1 MEGNSLN
8 SFENLCK
15 IFETRIKLDKEKNI
29 ETPPDVLINYEKYSK
44 KIDSIYNSKF
54 EKEIKPLIVPAV
66 TIEKEE
72 ERLGKLISLLKSR
85 LEKRE
90 ELENRFYL
98 TTGRYIKGLQLVV
111 SESEFEDKKNRLETI
126 TKYLDT
132 RNEINTVNESISEL
146 KDKLSDEVARQDEYI
161 KKNKIMEDELYNTFK
176 DVISNDDY
184 LSKLNEDDIDT
195 EIAMVIDKVKDNK
208 ETLDVTKDSVN
219 SLMISGDND
228 DYASYIEDAERS
240 YFTWKNRELLLKI
253 YSLVVKFEDNYNDL
267 YEKRDKINRIVR
279 NRRSIKDNLTIEV
292 TDNFSS
298 FEDVLKEQLDVLKN
312 EKEVLENVSN
322 YTNRISFKEERL
334 SELEEANN
342 SVEILSILREYGLID
357 TYDNKEELEEVPL
370 ETPEFEKEDNGDEE
384 EEEIFVKEINPYRIV
399 DVIDYPKSLN
409 IGLARLKGESV
420 REKVNKKL
428 NPTIKAPTFDD
439 ITNEIDNSKEEDK
452 VIDTSNN
459 DLVDDK
465 KLDNEGVKEDI
476 VTPTWDI
483 PKKEEVVT
491 PTWELPKKEDIIKK
505 DDTDIKV
512 INDDNIP
519 VWGSNI
525 NTNINTVEEVNTSN
539 GSVPIWNDTFKT
551 SESNN
556 LNNNISTPSFDLKEE
571 NNKEEMSSENM
582 FWVPVSDSKLD
593 ANVFPSIDIPVN
605 NGFNGTKD
613 NFGFPDINN

>member
-44 KIDSIYNSKF
+44 KIDAIYNSKF

-146 KDKLSDEVARQDEYI
+146 KDKLSDEVAKQDEYI

-240 YFTWKNRELLLKI
+240 YFTWKNRELLLKV

-267 YEKRDKINRIVR
+267 FEKRDKINKIVR

-370 ETPEFEKEDNGDEE
+370 ETPELGEDAKE

-476 VTPTWDI
+476 VTPTW
-483 PKKEEVVT
+483 EA
-491 PTWELPKKEDIIKK
+491 PKKEDIIKK

-539 GSVPIWNDTFKT
+539 GSVPIWNNTLDNNSNSTDTKI
-551 SESNN
+551 
-556 LNNNISTPSFDLKEE
+556 LD
-571 NNKEEMSSENM
+571 NKEDNA

>member
-146 KDKLSDEVARQDEYI
+146 KDKLSDEVAKQDEYI

-253 YSLVVKFEDNYNDL
+253 YSLVIKFEDSYNDL

-384 EEEIFVKEINPYRIV
+384 EIFVKEINPYRIV

-491 PTWELPKKEDIIKK
+491 PTWEVPKKEDIIKK

>member
-146 KDKLSDEVARQDEYI
+146 KDKLSDEVAKQDEYI

-240 YFTWKNRELLLKI
+240 YFTWKNRELLLKV
-253 YSLVVKFEDNYNDL
+253 YSLVIKFEDNYNDL
-267 YEKRDKINRIVR
+267 FEKRDKINKIIR

-370 ETPEFEKEDNGDEE
+370 ETPELEEDNGDE

-476 VTPTWDI
+476 VTPTW
-483 PKKEEVVT
+483 EV
-491 PTWELPKKEDIIKK
+491 PKKEDIIKK
-505 DDTDIKV
+505 DDTDVKV

-539 GSVPIWNDTFKT
+539 GSVPIWNNTLDNNSNSTDTKI
-551 SESNN
+551 
-556 LNNNISTPSFDLKEE
+556 LD
-571 NNKEEMSSENM
+571 NKEDNA

>member
-146 KDKLSDEVARQDEYI
+146 KDKLSDEVAKQDEYI
-161 KKNKIMEDELYNTFK
+161 KKNKIMEDELYNSFK

-267 YEKRDKINRIVR
+267 YEKRDKINKIIR

-370 ETPEFEKEDNGDEE
+370 ETPELEEEEAKE

-439 ITNEIDNSKEEDK
+439 ITNEIDNRVSKEEDK

-476 VTPTWDI
+476 VTPTW
-483 PKKEEVVT
+483 EV
-491 PTWELPKKEDIIKK
+491 PKKEDIIKK

-539 GSVPIWNDTFKT
+539 GSVPIWNNTLDNNSNSTDTKI
-551 SESNN
+551 
-556 LNNNISTPSFDLKEE
+556 LD
-571 NNKEEMSSENM
+571 NKEDNA

-593 ANVFPSIDIPVN
+593 ANVFPSIDIPTN

>member
-146 KDKLSDEVARQDEYI
+146 KDKLSDEVAKQDEYI

-267 YEKRDKINRIVR
+267 FEKRDKINKIVR

-370 ETPEFEKEDNGDEE
+370 ETPELEEDNGDE

-476 VTPTWDI
+476 VTSTWDI
-483 PKKEEVVT
+483 PKKEEAVT
-491 PTWELPKKEDIIKK
+491 PTWEVPKKEDIIKK
-505 DDTDIKV
+505 DDTDVKV

-539 GSVPIWNDTFKT
+539 GSVPIWNNTLDNNSNSTDTKI
-551 SESNN
+551 
-556 LNNNISTPSFDLKEE
+556 LD
-571 NNKEEMSSENM
+571 NKEDNA

>member
-146 KDKLSDEVARQDEYI
+146 KDKLSDEVAKQDEYI

-267 YEKRDKINRIVR
+267 FEKRDKINKIIR

-370 ETPEFEKEDNGDEE
+370 ETPELEEDNGDE

-476 VTPTWDI
+476 VTPTW
-483 PKKEEVVT
+483 EA
-491 PTWELPKKEDIIKK
+491 PKKEDIIKK

-539 GSVPIWNDTFKT
+539 GSVPIWNNTLDNNSNSTDTKI
-551 SESNN
+551 
-556 LNNNISTPSFDLKEE
+556 LD
-571 NNKEEMSSENM
+571 NKEDNA

>member
-44 KIDSIYNSKF
+44 KIDAIYNSKF

-146 KDKLSDEVARQDEYI
+146 KDKLSDEVAKQDEYI

-253 YSLVVKFEDNYNDL
+253 YSLVIKFEDNYNDL
-267 YEKRDKINRIVR
+267 FEKRDKINKIIR

-357 TYDNKEELEEVPL
+357 TYDNKEELEEVQL
-370 ETPEFEKEDNGDEE
+370 ETPELEEDNGDE

-483 PKKEEVVT
+483 LKKEEVVT
-491 PTWELPKKEDIIKK
+491 PTWEVPKKEDIIKK

-539 GSVPIWNDTFKT
+539 GSVPIWNNTLDNNSNSTDTKI
-551 SESNN
+551 
-556 LNNNISTPSFDLKEE
+556 LD
-571 NNKEEMSSENM
+571 NKEDNA

-593 ANVFPSIDIPVN
+593 ANVFPSIDIPTN
-605 NGFNGTKD
+605 NGFNGSKD

>member
-146 KDKLSDEVARQDEYI
+146 KDKLSDEVAKQDEYI

-253 YSLVVKFEDNYNDL
+253 YSLVIKFEDNYNDL
-267 YEKRDKINRIVR
+267 FEKRDKINKIIR

-298 FEDVLKEQLDVLKN
+298 FEDVLKDQLDVLKN

-370 ETPEFEKEDNGDEE
+370 ETPELEEDAKK
-384 EEEIFVKEINPYRIV
+384 EEEIIVKEINPYRIV

-483 PKKEEVVT
+483 PKKEEAVT
-491 PTWELPKKEDIIKK
+491 PTWEVPKKEDIIKK
-505 DDTDIKV
+505 DDTDVKV

-519 VWGSNI
+519 VLGSNI

-539 GSVPIWNDTFKT
+539 GSVPIWNNTLDNNSNSTDTKI
-551 SESNN
+551 
-556 LNNNISTPSFDLKEE
+556 LD
-571 NNKEEMSSENM
+571 NKEDNA

>member
-146 KDKLSDEVARQDEYI
+146 KDKLSDEVAKQDEYI

-253 YSLVVKFEDNYNDL
+253 YSLVIKFEDNYNDL
-267 YEKRDKINRIVR
+267 YEKRDKINKIVR

-312 EKEVLENVSN
+312 AKEVLENVSN

-370 ETPEFEKEDNGDEE
+370 ETPELEEDGDE

-483 PKKEEVVT
+483 PKKE
-491 PTWELPKKEDIIKK
+491 DIIKK

-525 NTNINTVEEVNTSN
+525 NTNINTVEEVNTSTGN
-539 GSVPIWNDTFKT
+539 VPIWNDTFKT

-593 ANVFPSIDIPVN
+593 ANVFPSINIPVN

>member
-146 KDKLSDEVARQDEYI
+146 KDKLSDEVAKQDEYI
-161 KKNKIMEDELYNTFK
+161 KKNKIMEDELYNSFK

-240 YFTWKNRELLLKI
+240 YFTWKNRELLLKV

-267 YEKRDKINRIVR
+267 FEKRDKINKIVR

-370 ETPEFEKEDNGDEE
+370 ETPELEEDNGDE

-491 PTWELPKKEDIIKK
+491 PTWEVPKKEDIIKK

-525 NTNINTVEEVNTSN
+525 NTNINKNINTVEEVNTSN
-539 GSVPIWNDTFKT
+539 GSVPIWNNTLDNNSNSTDTKI
-551 SESNN
+551 
-556 LNNNISTPSFDLKEE
+556 LD
-571 NNKEEMSSENM
+571 NKEDNA

-593 ANVFPSIDIPVN
+593 ANVFPSIDIPTN
-605 NGFNGTKD
+605 NGFNGSKD

>member
-146 KDKLSDEVARQDEYI
+146 KDKLSDEVAKQDEYI

-253 YSLVVKFEDNYNDL
+253 YSLVIKFEDSYNDL

-370 ETPEFEKEDNGDEE
+370 ETPELEEDNGD

-491 PTWELPKKEDIIKK
+491 PTWEVPKKEDIIKK

>member
-146 KDKLSDEVARQDEYI
+146 KDKLSDEVAKQDEYI

-267 YEKRDKINRIVR
+267 FEKRDKINKIIR
-279 NRRSIKDNLTIEV
+279 NRRSIKENLTIEV

-370 ETPEFEKEDNGDEE
+370 ETPELEEEDAK

-476 VTPTWDI
+476 VTPTW
-483 PKKEEVVT
+483 EA
-491 PTWELPKKEDIIKK
+491 PKKEDIIKK

-539 GSVPIWNDTFKT
+539 GSVPIWNNTLDNNSNSTDTKI
-551 SESNN
+551 
-556 LNNNISTPSFDLKEE
+556 LD
-571 NNKEEMSSENM
+571 NKEDNA

>member
-44 KIDSIYNSKF
+44 KIDAIYNSKF

-146 KDKLSDEVARQDEYI
+146 KDKLSDEVAKQDEYI

-267 YEKRDKINRIVR
+267 FEKRDKINKIVR

-370 ETPEFEKEDNGDEE
+370 ETPELEEEDAK

-465 KLDNEGVKEDI
+465 KLDNEGVKEGI
-476 VTPTWDI
+476 VTPTW
-483 PKKEEVVT
+483 EA
-491 PTWELPKKEDIIKK
+491 PKKEDIIKK

-539 GSVPIWNDTFKT
+539 GSVPIWNNTLDNNSNSTDTKI
-551 SESNN
+551 
-556 LNNNISTPSFDLKEE
+556 LD
-571 NNKEEMSSENM
+571 NKEDNA

>member
-146 KDKLSDEVARQDEYI
+146 KDKLSDEVAKQDEYI

-267 YEKRDKINRIVR
+267 FEKRDKINKIVR

-298 FEDVLKEQLDVLKN
+298 FEDVLKGQLDVLKN

-370 ETPEFEKEDNGDEE
+370 ETPELEEDGDE

-491 PTWELPKKEDIIKK
+491 PTWEVPKKEDIIKK

-593 ANVFPSIDIPVN
+593 ANVFPSINIPVN

>member
-253 YSLVVKFEDNYNDL
+253 YSLVIKFEDNYNDL

-370 ETPEFEKEDNGDEE
+370 ETSELEEDNGD

-491 PTWELPKKEDIIKK
+491 PTWEVPKKEDIIKK

>member
-15 IFETRIKLDKEKNI
+15 IFETRIKLHKEKNI

-44 KIDSIYNSKF
+44 KIDAIYNSKF

-146 KDKLSDEVARQDEYI
+146 KDKLSDEVAKQDEYI

-267 YEKRDKINRIVR
+267 FEKRDKINKIVR

-370 ETPEFEKEDNGDEE
+370 ETPELEEEDAK

-476 VTPTWDI
+476 VTPTW
-483 PKKEEVVT
+483 EA
-491 PTWELPKKEDIIKK
+491 PKKEDIIKK

-539 GSVPIWNDTFKT
+539 GSVPIWNNTLDNNSNSTDTKI
-551 SESNN
+551 
-556 LNNNISTPSFDLKEE
+556 LD
-571 NNKEEMSSENM
+571 NKEDNA

>member
-15 IFETRIKLDKEKNI
+15 IFENRIKLDKEKNI

-146 KDKLSDEVARQDEYI
+146 KDKLSDEVAKQDEYI

-253 YSLVVKFEDNYNDL
+253 YSLVIKFEDNYNDL

-370 ETPEFEKEDNGDEE
+370 ETSELEKEDAKE

-452 VIDTSNN
+452 VIDTSDN

-491 PTWELPKKEDIIKK
+491 PTWEVPKKEDIIKK

>member
-44 KIDSIYNSKF
+44 KIDAIYNSKF
-54 EKEIKPLIVPAV
+54 EKKIKPLIVPAV

-146 KDKLSDEVARQDEYI
+146 KDKLSDEVAKQDEYI

-267 YEKRDKINRIVR
+267 FEKRDKINKIVR

-370 ETPEFEKEDNGDEE
+370 ETPELEEEDAK

-476 VTPTWDI
+476 VTPTW
-483 PKKEEVVT
+483 EA
-491 PTWELPKKEDIIKK
+491 PKKEDIIKK

-539 GSVPIWNDTFKT
+539 GSVPIWNNTLDNNSNSTDTKI
-551 SESNN
+551 
-556 LNNNISTPSFDLKEE
+556 LD
-571 NNKEEMSSENM
+571 NKEDNA

-605 NGFNGTKD
+605 NGFNGSKD

>member
-146 KDKLSDEVARQDEYI
+146 KDKLSDEVAKQDEYI

-267 YEKRDKINRIVR
+267 FEKRDKINKIVR

-298 FEDVLKEQLDVLKN
+298 FEDVLKDQLDVLKN

-370 ETPEFEKEDNGDEE
+370 ETPELEEDAKE

-452 VIDTSNN
+452 AIDTSNN

-476 VTPTWDI
+476 VTPTW
-483 PKKEEVVT
+483 EA
-491 PTWELPKKEDIIKK
+491 PKKEDIIKK

-539 GSVPIWNDTFKT
+539 GSVPIWNNTLDNNSNSTDTKI
-551 SESNN
+551 
-556 LNNNISTPSFDLKEE
+556 LD
-571 NNKEEMSSENM
+571 NKEDNA

>member
-1 MEGNSLN
+1 M
-8 SFENLCK
+8 
-15 IFETRIKLDKEKNI
+15 
-29 ETPPDVLINYEKYSK
+29 
-44 KIDSIYNSKF
+44 
-54 EKEIKPLIVPAV
+54 
-66 TIEKEE
+66 
-72 ERLGKLISLLKSR
+72 
-85 LEKRE
+85 
-90 ELENRFYL
+90 
-98 TTGRYIKGLQLVV
+98 
-111 SESEFEDKKNRLETI
+111 
-126 TKYLDT
+126 
-132 RNEINTVNESISEL
+132 
-146 KDKLSDEVARQDEYI
+146 
-161 KKNKIMEDELYNTFK
+161 
-176 DVISNDDY
+176 
-184 LSKLNEDDIDT
+184 
-195 EIAMVIDKVKDNK
+195 
-208 ETLDVTKDSVN
+208 
-219 SLMISGDND
+219 
-228 DYASYIEDAERS
+228 
-240 YFTWKNRELLLKI
+240 
-253 YSLVVKFEDNYNDL
+253 
-267 YEKRDKINRIVR
+267 
-279 NRRSIKDNLTIEV
+279 
-292 TDNFSS
+292 
-298 FEDVLKEQLDVLKN
+298 
-312 EKEVLENVSN
+312 
-322 YTNRISFKEERL
+322 
-334 SELEEANN
+334 
-342 SVEILSILREYGLID
+342 REYGLID

-370 ETPEFEKEDNGDEE
+370 ETPELEEEEAKE

-465 KLDNEGVKEDI
+465 KLDNEGVKEEI

-483 PKKEEVVT
+483 
-491 PTWELPKKEDIIKK
+491 PKKEDIIKK

-539 GSVPIWNDTFKT
+539 GSVPIWNNTLDNNSNSTDTKI
-551 SESNN
+551 
-556 LNNNISTPSFDLKEE
+556 LD
-571 NNKEEMSSENM
+571 NKEDNA

>member
-54 EKEIKPLIVPAV
+54 EKEIKPLIVPSV

-146 KDKLSDEVARQDEYI
+146 KDKLSDEVAKQDEYI

-219 SLMISGDND
+219 SLMISGDKD

-267 YEKRDKINRIVR
+267 FEKRDKINKIVR

-370 ETPEFEKEDNGDEE
+370 ETPELEEEDAKKE

-465 KLDNEGVKEDI
+465 KLDNESVKEDI

-491 PTWELPKKEDIIKK
+491 PTWEAPKKENIIKK

-539 GSVPIWNDTFKT
+539 GSVPIWNNTLDNNSNSTDTKI
-551 SESNN
+551 
-556 LNNNISTPSFDLKEE
+556 LD
-571 NNKEEMSSENM
+571 NKEDNA

>member
-146 KDKLSDEVARQDEYI
+146 KDKLSDEVTKQDEYI
-161 KKNKIMEDELYNTFK
+161 KKNKIMEDELYNSFK

-267 YEKRDKINRIVR
+267 FEKRDKINKIIR

-370 ETPEFEKEDNGDEE
+370 ETPELEEDNGDE

-452 VIDTSNN
+452 AIDTSNN

-465 KLDNEGVKEDI
+465 KLDNEGGKEDI

-491 PTWELPKKEDIIKK
+491 PTWEVPKKEDIIKK

-512 INDDNIP
+512 INDNNIP

-539 GSVPIWNDTFKT
+539 GSVPIWNNTLDNNSNSTDTKI
-551 SESNN
+551 
-556 LNNNISTPSFDLKEE
+556 LD
-571 NNKEEMSSENM
+571 NKEDNA

-593 ANVFPSIDIPVN
+593 ANVFPSIDIPTN

>member
-44 KIDSIYNSKF
+44 KIDAIYNSKF

-146 KDKLSDEVARQDEYI
+146 KDKLSDEVAKQDEYI

-267 YEKRDKINRIVR
+267 FEKRDKINKIVR

-370 ETPEFEKEDNGDEE
+370 ETPELEEEDAK

-465 KLDNEGVKEDI
+465 KLDNEGVKEEI

-483 PKKEEVVT
+483 
-491 PTWELPKKEDIIKK
+491 PKKEDIIKK

-539 GSVPIWNDTFKT
+539 GSVPIWNNTLDNNSNSTDTKI
-551 SESNN
+551 
-556 LNNNISTPSFDLKEE
+556 LD
-571 NNKEEMSSENM
+571 NKEDNA
-582 FWVPVSDSKLD
+582 FLVPVSDSKLD

>member
-146 KDKLSDEVARQDEYI
+146 KDKLSDEVAKQDEYI

-253 YSLVVKFEDNYNDL
+253 YSLVIKFEDNYNDL
-267 YEKRDKINRIVR
+267 YEKRDKINKIVR

-370 ETPEFEKEDNGDEE
+370 ETSELEEDNGD

>member
-146 KDKLSDEVARQDEYI
+146 KDKLSDEVAKQDEYI
-161 KKNKIMEDELYNTFK
+161 KKNKIMEDELYNSFK

-267 YEKRDKINRIVR
+267 FEKRDKINKIVR

-370 ETPEFEKEDNGDEE
+370 ETPELEEDNGDE

-483 PKKEEVVT
+483 PKKE
-491 PTWELPKKEDIIKK
+491 DIIKK

-539 GSVPIWNDTFKT
+539 GSVPIWNNTLDNNSNSTDTKI
-551 SESNN
+551 
-556 LNNNISTPSFDLKEE
+556 LD
-571 NNKEEMSSENM
+571 NKEDNA

>member
-146 KDKLSDEVARQDEYI
+146 KDKLSDEVTKQDEYI

-253 YSLVVKFEDNYNDL
+253 YSLVIKFEDNYNDL
-267 YEKRDKINRIVR
+267 FEKRDKINKIVR

-298 FEDVLKEQLDVLKN
+298 FENVLKEQLDVLKN

-370 ETPEFEKEDNGDEE
+370 ETPELEEEDNGDE

-452 VIDTSNN
+452 TIDTSNN

-491 PTWELPKKEDIIKK
+491 PTWEVPKKEDIIKK

-525 NTNINTVEEVNTSN
+525 NTNINKNINTVEEVNTSN
-539 GSVPIWNDTFKT
+539 GSVPIWNNTLDNNSNSTDTKI
-551 SESNN
+551 
-556 LNNNISTPSFDLKEE
+556 LD
-571 NNKEEMSSENM
+571 NKEDNA

-593 ANVFPSIDIPVN
+593 ANVFPSIDIPTN

>member
-146 KDKLSDEVARQDEYI
+146 KDKLSDEVAKQDEYI
-161 KKNKIMEDELYNTFK
+161 KKNKIMEDELYNSFK

-267 YEKRDKINRIVR
+267 YEKRDKINKIIR

-370 ETPEFEKEDNGDEE
+370 ETPELEEEAKE

-465 KLDNEGVKEDI
+465 KLDNEGVKEEI

-483 PKKEEVVT
+483 
-491 PTWELPKKEDIIKK
+491 PKKEDIIKK

-539 GSVPIWNDTFKT
+539 GSVPIWNNTLDNNSNSTDTKI
-551 SESNN
+551 
-556 LNNNISTPSFDLKEE
+556 LD
-571 NNKEEMSSENM
+571 NKEDNA

>member
-146 KDKLSDEVARQDEYI
+146 KDKLSDEVAKQDEYI

-253 YSLVVKFEDNYNDL
+253 YSLVIKFEDNYNDL
-267 YEKRDKINRIVR
+267 FEKRDKINKIIR

-342 SVEILSILREYGLID
+342 SVEILSILID
-357 TYDNKEELEEVPL
+357 TYDNKEELEEVQL
-370 ETPEFEKEDNGDEE
+370 ETPELEEDNGDE

-476 VTPTWDI
+476 VTPTW
-483 PKKEEVVT
+483 EV
-491 PTWELPKKEDIIKK
+491 PKKEDIIKK

-539 GSVPIWNDTFKT
+539 GSVPIWNNTLDNNSNSTDTKI
-551 SESNN
+551 
-556 LNNNISTPSFDLKEE
+556 LD
-571 NNKEEMSSENM
+571 NKEDNA

-593 ANVFPSIDIPVN
+593 ANVFPSIDIPTN
-605 NGFNGTKD
+605 NGFNGSKD

>member
-44 KIDSIYNSKF
+44 KIDAIYNSKF

-146 KDKLSDEVARQDEYI
+146 KDKLSDEVAKQDEYI
-161 KKNKIMEDELYNTFK
+161 KKNKIMEDELYNSFK

-267 YEKRDKINRIVR
+267 FEKRDKINKIVR

-370 ETPEFEKEDNGDEE
+370 ETPELEEEDAK

-476 VTPTWDI
+476 VTPTW
-483 PKKEEVVT
+483 EA
-491 PTWELPKKEDIIKK
+491 PKKEDIIKK
-505 DDTDIKV
+505 DDTDVKV

-539 GSVPIWNDTFKT
+539 GSVPIWNNTLDNNSNSTDTKI
-551 SESNN
+551 
-556 LNNNISTPSFDLKEE
+556 LD
-571 NNKEEMSSENM
+571 NKEDNA

>member
-253 YSLVVKFEDNYNDL
+253 YSLVIKFEDNYNDL

-476 VTPTWDI
+476 VTPTW
-483 PKKEEVVT
+483 EV
-491 PTWELPKKEDIIKK
+491 PKKEDIIKK

>member
-146 KDKLSDEVARQDEYI
+146 KDKLSDEVAKQDEYI
-161 KKNKIMEDELYNTFK
+161 KKNKIMEDELYNAFK

-240 YFTWKNRELLLKI
+240 YFTWKNRELLLKV

-267 YEKRDKINRIVR
+267 FEKRDKINKIVR

-370 ETPEFEKEDNGDEE
+370 ETPELEKEDNGDE

-476 VTPTWDI
+476 D
-483 PKKEEVVT
+483 T
-491 PTWELPKKEDIIKK
+491 PTWEAPKKEDIIKK

-539 GSVPIWNDTFKT
+539 GSVPIWNNTLDNNSNSTDTKI
-551 SESNN
+551 
-556 LNNNISTPSFDLKEE
+556 LD
-571 NNKEEMSSENM
+571 NKEDNA

>member
-146 KDKLSDEVARQDEYI
+146 KDKLSDEVAKQDEYI

-370 ETPEFEKEDNGDEE
+370 ETSELEEDNGD

-452 VIDTSNN
+452 VIDTSDN

-491 PTWELPKKEDIIKK
+491 PTWEVPKKEDIIKK

>member
-146 KDKLSDEVARQDEYI
+146 KDKLSDEVAKQDEYI

-267 YEKRDKINRIVR
+267 FEKRDKINKIVR

-298 FEDVLKEQLDVLKN
+298 FEDVLKDQLDVLKN

-370 ETPEFEKEDNGDEE
+370 ETPELEEDNGDE

-476 VTPTWDI
+476 VTPTW
-483 PKKEEVVT
+483 EA
-491 PTWELPKKEDIIKK
+491 PKKEDIIKK

-539 GSVPIWNDTFKT
+539 GSVPIWNNTLDNNSNSTDTKI
-551 SESNN
+551 
-556 LNNNISTPSFDLKEE
+556 LD
-571 NNKEEMSSENM
+571 NKEDNA

>member
-146 KDKLSDEVARQDEYI
+146 KDKLSDEVAKQDEYI
-161 KKNKIMEDELYNTFK
+161 KKNKIMEDELYNIFK

-219 SLMISGDND
+219 SLMVSGDKD

-267 YEKRDKINRIVR
+267 YEKRDKINKIIR

-298 FEDVLKEQLDVLKN
+298 FEDVLKDQLDVLKN

-370 ETPEFEKEDNGDEE
+370 ETPELEEDAKE

-476 VTPTWDI
+476 VTPTW
-483 PKKEEVVT
+483 EA
-491 PTWELPKKEDIIKK
+491 PKKEDIIKK

-539 GSVPIWNDTFKT
+539 GSVPIWNNTLDNNSNSTDTKI
-551 SESNN
+551 
-556 LNNNISTPSFDLKEE
+556 LD
-571 NNKEEMSSENM
+571 NKEDNA

>member
-146 KDKLSDEVARQDEYI
+146 KDKLSDEVAKQDEYI

-253 YSLVVKFEDNYNDL
+253 YSLVIKFEDNYNDL
-267 YEKRDKINRIVR
+267 FEKRDKINKIIR
-279 NRRSIKDNLTIEV
+279 NRRSIKENLTIEV

-357 TYDNKEELEEVPL
+357 TYDNKEELEEVTL
-370 ETPEFEKEDNGDEE
+370 ETPELEEDNGDE

-491 PTWELPKKEDIIKK
+491 PTWEVPKKEDIIKK

-539 GSVPIWNDTFKT
+539 GSVPIWNNTLDNNSNSTDTKI
-551 SESNN
+551 
-556 LNNNISTPSFDLKEE
+556 LD
-571 NNKEEMSSENM
+571 NKEDNA

-593 ANVFPSIDIPVN
+593 ANVFPSIDIPTN

>member
-146 KDKLSDEVARQDEYI
+146 KDKLSDEVAKQDEYI

-370 ETPEFEKEDNGDEE
+370 ETSELEKDAKE

-491 PTWELPKKEDIIKK
+491 PTWEVPKKEDIIKK

>member
-146 KDKLSDEVARQDEYI
+146 KDKLSDEVAKQDEYI

-370 ETPEFEKEDNGDEE
+370 ETPELEEDNGD

-491 PTWELPKKEDIIKK
+491 PTWEAPKKEDIIKK
-505 DDTDIKV
+505 DDTDIKA

>member
-1 MEGNSLN
+1 M
-8 SFENLCK
+8 
-15 IFETRIKLDKEKNI
+15 
-29 ETPPDVLINYEKYSK
+29 
-44 KIDSIYNSKF
+44 
-54 EKEIKPLIVPAV
+54 IVPAV

-146 KDKLSDEVARQDEYI
+146 KDKLSDEVAKQDEYI

-267 YEKRDKINRIVR
+267 FEKRDKINKIIR
-279 NRRSIKDNLTIEV
+279 NRRSIKENLTIEV

-370 ETPEFEKEDNGDEE
+370 ETPELEEDNGDE

-452 VIDTSNN
+452 AIDTSNN

-491 PTWELPKKEDIIKK
+491 PTWEAPKKEDIIKK

-512 INDDNIP
+512 INDNNIP

-539 GSVPIWNDTFKT
+539 GSVPIWNNTLDNNSNSTDTKI
-551 SESNN
+551 
-556 LNNNISTPSFDLKEE
+556 LD
-571 NNKEEMSSENM
+571 NKEDNA

>member
-146 KDKLSDEVARQDEYI
+146 KDKLSDEVAKQDEYI
-161 KKNKIMEDELYNTFK
+161 KKNKIMEDELYNSFK

-267 YEKRDKINRIVR
+267 FEKRDKINKIIR

-370 ETPEFEKEDNGDEE
+370 ETPELEEDNGDE

-483 PKKEEVVT
+483 PKKE
-491 PTWELPKKEDIIKK
+491 DIIKK

-539 GSVPIWNDTFKT
+539 GSVPIWNNTLDNNSNSTDTKI
-551 SESNN
+551 
-556 LNNNISTPSFDLKEE
+556 LD
-571 NNKEEMSSENM
+571 NKEDNA